1 MALFAQISEVNLPQC
16 VAVTKE
22 THQMFDRVPKSSITE
37 GFGLHKRNWTLQ
49 PEHDWAE
56 GPSISP
62 CFSFSVLNPHLFAR
76 PLTFN
81 LTTPLHPT
89 YWPVFRVIQLMAS
102 PAASSIHPGWPL
114 GILQA
119 RILEWVAMSSS
130 MRSPQPGDQNP
141 GLLHCR
147 WILYHLSHQG
157 SPRILDWVA
166 YPFSRGT
173 S

>member
-1 MALFAQISEVNLPQC
+1 
-16 VAVTKE
+16 
-22 THQMFDRVPKSSITE
+22 MFDRVPKSSITE

-119 RILEWVAMSSS
+119 RILEWVAMPSSRGS
-130 MRSPQPGDQNP
+130 SQARDQTQVSHIAGGFFTIEPPGKPKNTGVGSLSLLQGNFLTQESNQ

-147 WILYHLSHQG
+147 QI
-157 SPRILDWVA
+157 
-166 YPFSRGT
+166 F
-173 S
+173 